1 MNNKELYKLLQ
12 TVQKNIRC
20 PQCGKE
26 YGFSEIKIRGIMDT
40 IVFLELNCA
49 GHMPVLATVTLTKSQ
64 MESKAKNNQKVGNND
79 VLETFKILKN
89 FKGGFDKLFNNPI
102 SNKKQEQND

>member
-26 YGFSEIKIRGIMDT
+26 YSFSQIKIRGIVDK
-40 IVFLELNCA
+40 IVFLELVCLD
-49 GHMPVLATVTLTKSQ
+49 HMPVMATVTLAGSNKS
-64 MESKAKNNQKVGNND
+64 EKITTDEKVTLND
-79 VLETFKILKN
+79 VLEAHNLIN
-89 FKGGFDKLFNNPI
+89 EFKGDFQKLFDK
-102 SNKKQEQND
+102 SVDR